1 MAKKKDSPDN
11 VNSNSQLYEMRSDA
25 LEWQKK
31 KGGKLYALGYI
42 DFHFE
47 LWRGGSVDKEHNANE
62 FKRMLLGDLS
72 AYMYLWNRSA

>member
-1 MAKKKDSPDN
+1 
-11 VNSNSQLYEMRSDA
+11 MRSDA

-47 LWRGGSVDKEHNANE
+47 LRKGGGGDGSVDKEHNANE
-62 FKRMLLGDLS
+62 FKRMLLGNLS